1 MNLQISQNPSKVA
14 AFYFLIPG
22 NTSCLSP
29 QLLSCP
35 CPCYENKRCHCPRR
49 LGNVRQLLLFQKAVC
64 VCVCVCVCVRYP
76 SYFSQALNSRR
87 SLTVILPFGLF
98 RCSWSASFGRPPRA
112 ACLSSR
118 WGLAGSSWSILLQP
132 RLLPGPW
139 ADARVPAGLEERSG
153 RSVPSSAFCSSQPK
167 SRAAWRPLQPRAQ
180 MSGWDTASFPL
191 SLLELYSFTI
201 ANKRRIQRPYFL
213 LLVCLCSPVWE
224 KQSGSRGNQS
234 KSKIVFR
241 FPWRGWDGSS
251 VWLGAVCFLG
261 LAFSMRH
268 RPHRCL
274 FFFLQ
279 MNMLMKLQEA
289 ANYPGTQSC
298 DSDSTSHHE
307 DILDSSL
314 ESTL

>member
-1 MNLQISQNPSKVA
+1 MRTNVA
-14 AFYFLIPG
+14 IVLEG
-22 NTSCLSP
+22 WGTWDSC
-29 QLLSCP
+29 SCS
-35 CPCYENKRCHCPRR
+35 RR
-49 LGNVRQLLLFQKAVC
+49 WF

-132 RLLPGPW
+132 RLLRGPE
-139 ADARVPAGLEERSG
+139 RTPVCPPAW
-153 RSVPSSAFCSSQPK
+153 RSVQDVQFRPVLSAPRSQK
-167 SRAAWRPLQPRAQ
+167 AGQL
-180 MSGWDTASFPL
+180 G
-191 SLLELYSFTI
+191 
-201 ANKRRIQRPYFL
+201 
-213 LLVCLCSPVWE
+213 VLCSHEPRCPAAIQLPSHSPCWSCIHL
-224 KQSGSRGNQS
+224 QSQIKDVSRGPIFSFWFAFVVLCGRNSLGVGATSQ
-234 KSKIVFR
+234 SKIVFR